1 MNVSMVTLGVVDLAR
16 ATAFYE
22 ALGWVNSS
30 MSTDSVTFLTGGDV
44 VLGLYGW
51 EALADDAGLASYGEG
66 FRGVTLALNRP
77 SRQEADAFMAQAMA
91 AGAREVKP
99 LGDVFWGGYSGY
111 FADPD
116 GHLWEVAHNPFITVD
131 ERGTWQLGG
140 GS

>member
-1 MNVSMVTLGVVDLAR
+1 MVTLGVTNLAR

-22 ALGWVNSS
+22 ALGWRNAP
-30 MSTDSVTFLTGGDV
+30 MSNENVGFLLGGDV

-66 FRGVTLALNRP
+66 FRGTALALNRP
-77 SRQEADAFMAQAMA
+77 SREAADAFMDRALA
-91 AGAREVKP
+91 AGARAVKP
-99 LGDVFWGGYSGY
+99 MQDVFWGGYSGY

-131 ERGTWQLGG
+131 ERGHWRLEAAAR
-140 GS
+140 